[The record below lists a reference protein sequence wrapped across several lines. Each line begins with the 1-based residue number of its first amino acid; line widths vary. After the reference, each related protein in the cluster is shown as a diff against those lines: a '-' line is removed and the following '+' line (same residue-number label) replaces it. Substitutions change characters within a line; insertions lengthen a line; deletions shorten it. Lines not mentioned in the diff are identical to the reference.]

1 MFVAEADPTNYLTHF
16 KRATVYLAIG
26 KSKSALP
33 DLERVIELKPDF
45 LQARIHRGNVLLK
58 QGKRAAALQEFEQ
71 LLKLDPSNAEA
82 MRKALLISQLSILL
96 GILFNE
102 LVV

>member
-1 MFVAEADPTNYLTHF
+1 MFILEGDPTNYMTHF

-26 KSKSALP
+26 KSKAALP

-58 QGKRAAALQEFEQ
+58 QGRRTEAKEEFEE
-71 LLKLDPSNAEA
+71 LLKINPSNEEA
-82 MRKALLISQLSILL
+82 TRKASPAVCCVCFVLWI
-96 GILFNE
+96 
-102 LVV
+102 